1 MNEENDEEEC
11 ESVND
16 RSVNINKVPH
26 VTKTGPDRFLEK
38 NLKKIICKVPQRH
51 KTRIDPDSLL
61 RKGLKKIVYGRLGH
75 ETAGVRR
82 REQGLK
88 QKQSEMSDP
97 EQCPETDTGVVGSW
111 NSETCDPIPAGLN
124 LGEDG
129 QGDLV
134 VETIEQP
141 GEEEFVIESID
152 EQPNEFNSKPITK
165 PPDNLGHTMWG
176 QEGEIDFTDVTLASE
191 DGTRTKAH
199 RLSSAGKGANPP
211 EGERLESG
219 GPERLISGPPP
230 APSAPG
236 TNSSERNGPE
246 GESNPLL
253 HPFHP
258 TSCCLNTQSLFVRHH
273 PGQSPSYP

>member
-38 NLKKIICKVPQRH
+38 NLKKIICKVPQKH

-97 EQCPETDTGVVGSW
+97 EQCPETDTGVM
-111 NSETCDPIPAGLN
+111 EL
-124 LGEDG
+124 
-129 QGDLV
+129 
-134 VETIEQP
+134 
-141 GEEEFVIESID
+141 
-152 EQPNEFNSKPITK
+152 
-165 PPDNLGHTMWG
+165 
-176 QEGEIDFTDVTLASE
+176 
-191 DGTRTKAH
+191 
-199 RLSSAGKGANPP
+199 
-211 EGERLESG
+211 
-219 GPERLISGPPP
+219 
-230 APSAPG
+230 
-236 TNSSERNGPE
+236 
-246 GESNPLL
+246 
-253 HPFHP
+253 
-258 TSCCLNTQSLFVRHH
+258 
-273 PGQSPSYP
+273 

>member
-88 QKQSEMSDP
+88 QKQ
-97 EQCPETDTGVVGSW
+97 
-111 NSETCDPIPAGLN
+111 L
-124 LGEDG
+124 
-129 QGDLV
+129 
-134 VETIEQP
+134 
-141 GEEEFVIESID
+141 
-152 EQPNEFNSKPITK
+152 K
-165 PPDNLGHTMWG
+165 
-176 QEGEIDFTDVTLASE
+176 
-191 DGTRTKAH
+191 
-199 RLSSAGKGANPP
+199 
-211 EGERLESG
+211 
-219 GPERLISGPPP
+219 
-230 APSAPG
+230 
-236 TNSSERNGPE
+236 
-246 GESNPLL
+246 
-253 HPFHP
+253 
-258 TSCCLNTQSLFVRHH
+258 
-273 PGQSPSYP
+273 